1 MCFVMEDHIYYFGYL
16 AYFIEGLI
24 DVVNWYGL
32 KKFIYTQVVLLYKVF
47 VDEDFYNTKVN

>member
-1 MCFVMEDHIYYFGYL
+1 MEDHIYYFGYL